1 MNIKQLI
8 VLLVSSLMLSACDNK
23 ITSDCSSET
32 AYKLIGQTI
41 AEAVEKK
48 TSNEKYINTGEFI
61 FDKAKIRALLEQLQ
75 IAVESVRTTQ
85 EDPNS
90 SKKFC
95 SGILKVTIPTSMLT
109 DADQAKELENKP
121 KISQTA
127 RTLDI
132 EKNINIFTKKD
143 FAYSVQPTDDGKE
156 LYVESENTIW
166 VEMLHD
172 ITRSALLKPI
182 LEVQKA
188 EQARQNEQEKQEV
201 ENLKRETEITK
212 LEAEKLKVLQAKQ
225 DADELKQQLLDKQSV
240 IISEQNVDNSQTQ
253 EEGVSWRTIDRYQV
267 KGGLV
272 KDTITSLMWMRC
284 SIGQDWDGSTC
295 QGEAKNITWH
305 TAMKSF
311 KKLSYEGYTGWRMP
325 TVKELKTL
333 VYCSSGQPAQW
344 NIPINATEY
353 DGCGGEYVNPTVLKE
368 VFPTTPITWAWTSSP
383 NVTNNKKAWVI
394 NFGLG
399 SSPPNG
405 NKDGAIPVR
414 LVRSY

>member
-1 MNIKQLI
+1 MNIKHLI
-8 VLLVSSLMLSACDNK
+8 VLLVSSLMLSACVNK

-61 FDKAKIRALLEQLQ
+61 FDKAKIRALLEKLQ
-75 IAVESVRTTQ
+75 ITVESVRTAQ

-95 SGILKVTIPTSMLT
+95 SGILKVTIPTSMLA

-132 EKNINIFTKKD
+132 ENNINIFTKKD

-201 ENLKRETEITK
+201 ENLKRETEIFK
-212 LEAEKLKVLQAKQ
+212 LEAEKLSALHEKQ
-225 DADELKQQLLDKQSV
+225 EADRLKQELLDKQVAETAEQNSTTSLDDSNAQQGTDNSPRDKLSNIHPSFDCKKATKPTESAICNNSELASLDV
-240 IISEQNVDNSQTQ
+240 ENMKFYKQAKGHDATTTKNILSKSIKNKYACGTNVQCISESYKRSIAAFHCISEGTQ
-253 EEGVSWRTIDRYQV
+253 PNC
-267 KGGLV
+267 
-272 KDTITSLMWMRC
+272 SL
-284 SIGQDWDGSTC
+284 
-295 QGEAKNITWH
+295 
-305 TAMKSF
+305 
-311 KKLSYEGYTGWRMP
+311 
-325 TVKELKTL
+325 
-333 VYCSSGQPAQW
+333 
-344 NIPINATEY
+344 
-353 DGCGGEYVNPTVLKE
+353 
-368 VFPTTPITWAWTSSP
+368 
-383 NVTNNKKAWVI
+383 
-394 NFGLG
+394 
-399 SSPPNG
+399 
-405 NKDGAIPVR
+405 
-414 LVRSY
+414 